1 MEKSF
6 LLIGGDNRLNYLY
19 QSIKNKGFIVS
30 HIYSK
35 RFEDC
40 EKALEKIENAN
51 IIILPIPL
59 TQDKRHIFTPL
70 CDKRLL
76 IEEVVKRA
84 KANTIIFGGG
94 EHILF
99 ENNKNYINILLNE
112 EMTLKNAYATAEA
125 TLAIIEEKS
134 PTTIRGSNF
143 SILGYGRIG
152 KALGHILKLLGPN
165 VTVFARR
172 AEVLKEAVN
181 DGLMA
186 HNISQINEYLKN
198 SDIIINT
205 IPHLVLTDKELKLLN
220 NETVIIDLASRP
232 GGVDFIAARKYGL
245 NTIHALSLPGKF
257 SPKSAAEYI
266 EEAIFKNLNF

>member
-1 MEKSF
+1 MEKTF
-6 LLIGGDNRLNYLY
+6 LLIGGDSRLKYLY
-19 QSIKNKGFIVS
+19 QSLKNKGFIVS

-40 EKALEKIENAN
+40 EKALDKIENAN

-59 TQDKRHIFTPL
+59 TQDKRHIFAPL

-76 IEEVVKRA
+76 IEEVIARA
-84 KANTIIFGGG
+84 KSNALIFGGG
-94 EHILF
+94 QHLLL

-112 EMTLKNAYATAEA
+112 EMTIKNAYATAEA
-125 TLAIIEEKS
+125 TLSIIEEEL

-143 SILGYGRIG
+143 AVLGYGRIG
-152 KALGHILKLLGPN
+152 KALSHILKLLGSN

-172 AEVLKEAVN
+172 PEVLKEALN
-181 DGLMA
+181 NGLMA
-186 HNISQINEYLKN
+186 QNISKINEYLKN

-205 IPHLVLTDKELKLLN
+205 IPYLILTNKELKLLKN
-220 NETVIIDLASRP
+220 KTVIIDLASRP
-232 GGVDFIAARKYGL
+232 GGVDFISARKYGL

-266 EEAIFKNLNF
+266 EEAIFKELNS